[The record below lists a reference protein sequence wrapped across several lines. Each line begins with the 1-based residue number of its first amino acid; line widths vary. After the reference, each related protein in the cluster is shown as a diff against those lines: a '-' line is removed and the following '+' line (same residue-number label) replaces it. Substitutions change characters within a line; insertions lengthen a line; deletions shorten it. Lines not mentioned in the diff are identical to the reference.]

1 MQLFSRKKA
10 LLAASLGALSVLAAC
25 GDDVTVS
32 PPPAVLLSISPPS
45 QTLNIGESATFS
57 VQISGGNPASP
68 ATLTSCTSSNTTVAS
83 ATVQNGACRVTA
95 VSAGNATVTATSGT
109 ASASASVTVNA
120 AAAAISNLQLSPTTA
135 NVAVG
140 QSVTVV
146 PNVARA
152 SAGVTTTFAYATSNA
167 AVATVNATTG
177 VITAVAPGIATITV
191 TATGTGTGF
200 TTTTLSGGV
209 TVNVTSAPGG
219 VNTLTVSP
227 TSTSLAVG
235 GTTPLA
241 SSVNQPAGAPAAV
254 ITYGTNAPAIATV
267 SSTGVITGVAQ
278 GQAVITVTATSPA
291 GNGFAASTLSQLVSV
306 TVSPPAQVSI
316 ANITQGQTNN
326 PVDITNVQ
334 GQIQVALNVTPN
346 GQNINSV
353 QVYLCDVA
361 ETDAVCTAAGRR
373 VAAQQ
378 SFTGSGSNVSTINL
392 FVNTAE
398 FDAPNFTTGENAN
411 THYKN
416 GLKRLIATASVAGQ
430 TLASNNITS
439 LNFNNL
445 DGFAVS
451 NTWRPANRQQGQ
463 DGFTYYGGPDT
474 PDAALP
480 GSASG
485 TGRISVVPVLYTQS
499 RDIRRVTLSLDA
511 DSTTGFA
518 NFCLTGGGANIAVID
533 SVRPFSTTY
542 GTLATNRAQAALNIN
557 CFNASSLTPNA
568 QPQVSP
574 AVIASQDNN
583 NDAGPIANR
592 LTTNTALNGVAAA
605 TDFRLST
612 FYRPTTAS
620 GYEPIALDY
629 RPPAFTSLTVRGGNV
644 NVDSGFVNGT
654 FTFGQVFGCL
664 ANGTNCFNGTQTQFG
679 GTGVGDDGVG
689 LPIFANRTALFEVF
703 LASQVTY
710 AVNADGDSIVTFT
723 GAPVASGGL
732 TSTITSIGLP
742 EATDL
747 TNGAYVLRV
756 SETDRL
762 GNRRTR
768 NPLGAG
774 ISSLRFGVDLTP
786 PQIVAIPNTGAGS
799 TPNIVRTD
807 RDSIFSTLA
816 PSYGST
822 DATNAVFG
830 VRFTDSRSGFF
841 TCTAT
846 VNCFASANVRGGAYQ
861 IVRRRVPTSVSVLND
876 AQVDTL
882 VNSFTTSGATNRINS
897 SINATAG
904 TFSGDASIR
913 EFYVPIFGDA
923 SRASAALAPTI
934 LASQAAYYTFSGT
947 IVDRAGNTAT
957 FGQRSVAIDNAAPAI
972 SGIGVP
978 AVLQGGATNVA
989 FTPTGSDDLEVIAG
1003 DLGLTYPNLGLSSG
1017 NGAPVAGQPSLIR
1030 FRRVPNFSASFNL
1043 GLFHNPFQAVTD
1055 NKLATPIG
1063 PGTLLGSQGL
1073 VVPMPFLQSIQT
1085 VDGSNAPLAPSTV
1098 FTTSIKPTAVTARLF
1113 DIRAT
1118 VNAVGGAGP
1127 VWPDSGQSP
1136 SVASAIAAGQI
1147 SNPAQP
1153 KNFTA
1158 TDVVVGLVVTNAGA
1172 GIQTWQQFSALNP
1185 SGLEFRVSTSTAVT
1199 NPPFTRVDVIRQIN
1213 AGTAAA
1219 EWEYL
1224 GQATFAGTLDQGGQR
1239 FFRYTFSYSGVNQGQ
1254 FQTAALQNGD
1264 VVRAVGSDVGG
1275 NGLSTLNTLVGQAP
1289 ALGGGE
1295 TITNTAITTPI
1306 TNASAAQAITLSVTP
1321 NANSANLV
1329 FACSTN
1335 SSFLT
1340 AAMTNATTCTLTPN
1354 GVVASGSVPVTVTF
1368 TATGS
1373 QTGFSNNTITKN
1385 VSVTRTP

>member
-200 TTTTLSGGV
+200 TTTSLSGGV

-227 TSTSLAVG
+227 TTTSLAVG

-326 PVDITNVQ
+326 PVDITNIQ

-361 ETDAVCTAAGRR
+361 ETDAACTVAGRR

-378 SFTGSGSNVSTINL
+378 TFTGSGSNVSTVNL

-411 THYKN
+411 TYYKN
-416 GLKRLIATASVAGQ
+416 GLKRLIATATVAGQ

-474 PDAALP
+474 PDALLP

-485 TGRISVVPVLYTQS
+485 TGRITVVPVLYTQA
-499 RDIRRVTLSLDA
+499 RDIRNVRLALDS
-511 DSTTGFA
+511 DTTTTFVQ
-518 NFCLTGGGANIAVID
+518 FCATTVVD

-542 GTLATNRAQAALNIN
+542 GTLATSRDQASLNIN
-557 CFNASSLTPNA
+557 CTPSSSLAPNA

-574 AVIASQDNN
+574 AVSSSQDNN
-583 NDAGPIANR
+583 NDAGPVANR

-620 GYEPIALDY
+620 GYEAIALDY
-629 RPPAFTSLTVRGGNV
+629 RAPTFTATSVRGGNAA
-644 NVDSGFVNGT
+644 VDSGFVNGA
-654 FTFGQVFGCL
+654 FTFAQVFRCSD
-664 ANGTNCFNGTQTQFG
+664 AVFFGTNGACFNGTLVQNG

-689 LPIFANRTALFEVF
+689 LPVAGTRNAIFDVF

-710 AVNADGDSIVTFT
+710 SVNPNNSLDSIATFT

-732 TSTITSIGLP
+732 TSTVTSIGLP

-747 TNGAYVLRV
+747 TNGAYVLRI

-762 GNRRTR
+762 GNRRVLS
-768 NPLGAG
+768 PLSAT
-774 ISSLRFGVDLTP
+774 SSKLRFGVDLTA
-786 PQIVAIPNTGAGS
+786 PQIVAIANTGAGS

-816 PSYGST
+816 NSYSGT
-822 DATNAVFG
+822 NANNAVFG
-830 VRFTDSRSGFF
+830 IRFTDSRSGFF
-841 TCTAT
+841 QCTAT
-846 VNCFASANVRGGAYQ
+846 VNCTGSSDVRGGAYQ
-861 IVRRRVPTSVSVLND
+861 IVRRRVPSSVSVTND
-876 AQVDTL
+876 ALVENL
-882 VNSFTTSGATNRINS
+882 VNSSTTSGTTNTINS
-897 SINATAG
+897 GIVAQAG

-923 SRASAALAPTI
+923 LRASAALAPTI

-947 IVDRAGNTAT
+947 IVDRAGNSTT
-957 FGQRSVAIDNAAPAI
+957 FGSRSVAIDNAAPAI

-1003 DLGLTYPNLGLSSG
+1003 DLGLTYPNLGLASG
-1017 NGAPVAGQPSLIR
+1017 IGAPVAGQPTLIR

-1158 TDVVVGLVVTNAGA
+1158 TDVGTNLGA

-1185 SGLEFRVSTSTAVT
+1185 SALEFRVSTSTAVT

-1254 FQTAALQNGD
+1254 FQTAALANGD
-1264 VVRAVGSDVGG
+1264 VVRAVGSDVAG

-1306 TNASAAQAITLSVTP
+1306 TNASAAQAITLAVTP

-1340 AAMTNATTCTLTPN
+1340 AAMTSATTCTLTPN
-1354 GVVASGSVPVTVTF
+1354 GVVAPAGSIPVTVTF

>member
-10 LLAASLGALSVLAAC
+10 LLAASLSALSVLGAC
-25 GDDVTVS
+25 GDDVTVTQ
-32 PPPAVLLSISPPS
+32 PTAVTVAISPPS

-57 VQISGGNPASP
+57 VQITGGTTSTP
-68 ATLTSCTSSNTTVAS
+68 ATLTSCTSSNTAVAT
-83 ATVQNGACRVTA
+83 ATVQTGACRVTA
-95 VSAGNATVTATSGT
+95 VSSGNATVTATSGNS
-109 ASASASVTVNA
+109 SASASVTVNA

-146 PNVARA
+146 PNVSRA
-152 SAGVTTTFAYATSNA
+152 AAGVTTTYAYATSNA

-191 TATGTGTGF
+191 TATGTGTGY
-200 TTTTLSGGV
+200 TTTSLSGGV

-227 TSTSLAVG
+227 TTTSLAVG

-241 SSVNQPAGAPAAV
+241 SSVNQPSGAPAAV

-278 GQAVITVTATSPA
+278 GNAVITVTATSPA

-306 TVSPPAQVSI
+306 TVNPPAQVSI

-353 QVYLCDVA
+353 QVYLCDAA
-361 ETDAVCTAAGRR
+361 ETDAACTAAGRR

-378 SFTGSGSNVSTINL
+378 TFTGSGSNVSTINL

-411 THYKN
+411 TYYKN
-416 GLKRLIATASVAGQ
+416 GLKRLIATATVAGQ

-451 NTWRPANRQQGQ
+451 NTWRPANRAQGQ

-474 PDAALP
+474 PDALLP

-485 TGRISVVPVLYTQS
+485 TGRITVVPVLYTAA
-499 RDIRRVTLSLDA
+499 RDIRTVNLALDS
-511 DSTTGFA
+511 DTTTTFTQ
-518 NFCLTGGGANIAVID
+518 FCAAIVVD

-542 GTLATNRAQAALNIN
+542 GSLATNRAQASLNIN
-557 CFNASSLTPNA
+557 CSNSTSLTPNA

-574 AVIASQDNN
+574 AVFASQDNN

-592 LTTNTALNGVAAA
+592 LTINTPLNGVLAA

-620 GYEPIALDY
+620 GYEAIALDY
-629 RPPAFTSLTVRGGNV
+629 RAPTITAARVRGGNLA
-644 NVDSGFVNGT
+644 VDSGFVNGA
-654 FTFGQVFGCL
+654 FTFGSVFTCTNGQ
-664 ANGTNCFNGTQTQFG
+664 ANCYGGVLTANG
-679 GTGVGDDGVG
+679 GTGIGDDGVG
-689 LPIFANRTALFEVF
+689 LPVAASRNALFEVF
-703 LASQVTY
+703 LANQVTY
-710 AVNADGDSIVTFT
+710 SVNSNGDSLQTFT

-732 TSTITSIGLP
+732 TSTIASIGLP
-742 EATDL
+742 EAADL
-747 TNGAYVLRV
+747 TNGAYLLRI

-762 GNRRTR
+762 GNRRTL

-774 ISSLRFGVDLTP
+774 TSFLRFGVDLTP
-786 PQIVAIPNTGAGS
+786 PQIVAIPNTGAGT

-816 PSYGST
+816 PTYGST

-830 VRFTDSRSGFF
+830 IRFTDSRSGFF
-841 TCTAT
+841 NCTVA
-846 VNCFASANVRGGAYQ
+846 NCPALGLNRGGSYQ
-861 IVRRRVPTSVSVLND
+861 IVRRRVPPSVSITND
-876 AQVDTL
+876 ALVESL
-882 VNSFTTSGATNRINS
+882 VNSSTSSGTTNAINGA
-897 SINATAG
+897 INATAG

-913 EFYVPIFGDA
+913 EFYVPIYGDA
-923 SRASAALAPTI
+923 ARASAALAPTI
-934 LASQAAYYTFSGT
+934 SASQAAYYTFSGT
-947 IVDRAGNTAT
+947 IVDRAGNTTT
-957 FGQRSVAIDNAAPAI
+957 FGSRSVAIDNAAPAV
-972 SGIGVP
+972 SGVAVP
-978 AVLQGGATNVA
+978 PVLQGGATNVA
-989 FTPTGSDDLEVIAG
+989 FSPTGSDDLEVIAG
-1003 DLGLTYPNLGLSSG
+1003 DLGLTYPNLGLASG
-1017 NGAPVAGQPSLIR
+1017 AGAAVAGQPTVIR

-1085 VDGSNAPLAPSTV
+1085 VDAGNAPLAPNTV
-1098 FTTSIKPTAVTARLF
+1098 FAAGIKPTAVSARLF

-1136 SVASAIAAGQI
+1136 TVTSAISAGQVTT
-1147 SNPAQP
+1147 PAQP
-1153 KNFTA
+1153 KNYTA
-1158 TDVVVGLVVTNAGA
+1158 TDVVVGGVITNAGA
-1172 GIQTWQQFSALNP
+1172 GITSWQQFSALNP
-1185 SGLEFRVSTSTAVT
+1185 SALEFRVTTSTAVT

-1239 FFRYTFSYSGVNQGQ
+1239 YFRYTFSYSGVNQGQ

-1264 VVRAVGSDVGG
+1264 VVRAIGSDAAG

-1289 ALGGGE
+1289 ALAGGE
-1295 TITNTAITTPI
+1295 TITNTAIVTPI
-1306 TNASAAQAITLSVTP
+1306 TNAAAAQAITLAVAP
-1321 NANSANLV
+1321 NANAANLV
-1329 FACSTN
+1329 FACSSN

-1340 AAMTNATTCTLTPN
+1340 ATMTGPTTCTLSPN

-1373 QTGFSNNTITKN
+1373 QTGFSTNTITKN
-1385 VSVTRTP
+1385 VVVARTP